1 MHIIQRE
8 LDTVV
13 HEWNTH
19 RIRPSKD
26 CLVPAGIPDELFFL
40 PQVQGEWIKN
50 ALLLKALNNCFY
62 FIRHCEL
69 LVCNKQAGSSRNT
82 AICRSA

>member
-1 MHIIQRE
+1 MRGSYLFLYRDCLQFCFMHILQRE
-8 LDTVV
+8 LDAVV

-40 PQVQGEWIKN
+40 PQVQGERN
-50 ALLLKALNNCFY
+50 RNPLLLKALNNY
-62 FIRHCEL
+62 F
-69 LVCNKQAGSSRNT
+69 
-82 AICRSA
+82 

>member
-1 MHIIQRE
+1 MQACGVYDETNDIHRYMYLFDFLKYHNDFELYRDCLRFCFMHLIQEE

-26 CLVPAGIPDELFFL
+26 CTIPAGIPDELFFL
-40 PQVQGEWIKN
+40 PQLQG
-50 ALLLKALNNCFY
+50 
-62 FIRHCEL
+62 
-69 LVCNKQAGSSRNT
+69 
-82 AICRSA
+82 

>member
-19 RIRPSKD
+19 RIRPSNL

-40 PQVQGEWIKN
+40 PQIQGEWI
-50 ALLLKALNNCFY
+50 
-62 FIRHCEL
+62 
-69 LVCNKQAGSSRNT
+69 
-82 AICRSA
+82 